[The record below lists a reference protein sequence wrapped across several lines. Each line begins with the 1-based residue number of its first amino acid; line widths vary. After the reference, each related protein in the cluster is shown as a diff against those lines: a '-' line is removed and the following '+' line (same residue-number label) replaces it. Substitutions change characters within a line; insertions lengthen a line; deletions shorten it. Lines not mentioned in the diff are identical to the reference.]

1 MLNNV
6 FSQMV
11 IAQYILKNLF
21 CELRSNLYKNSAK
34 FDSHKKYFLVLE
46 VICFG
51 VIGNK
56 VISENM

>member
-1 MLNNV
+1 
-6 FSQMV
+6 MV
-11 IAQYILKNLF
+11 IAQYILKKLF